1 MTKRNIIPFGPQHP
15 VLPEPIHLDLVTEDE
30 RVVEAIP
37 SIGFVHRGLEKLVE
51 LKDFQEFVYVAERVC
66 GICSFMHG
74 MSYCQAVEEIMG
86 IEVPDR
92 ALWLRTIWS
101 ELARIQSHLLWMG
114 LAADAMGFE
123 SLFMHSWRLREYF
136 LDIIE
141 MTTGGR
147 IIFGSCKI
155 GGVRRNIDNDTMS
168 FIIKRLKE
176 LEPEL
181 TDVKN
186 VFLNDYSVQHRFRGV
201 GVINKEDAYH
211 LGILGP
217 TAKASGLSYD
227 ARKIGYAMY
236 SKIDFEP
243 IIENEGDCY
252 ARCAVRVKEVFQSI
266 DIIRQCAGKIT
277 EGEIEVKVKGFPS
290 GEFYTRV
297 EQPRGE
303 VIYYVR
309 GNGTKFIERFRVRT
323 PTFANVPAMVKV
335 LQGCQI
341 GDVPNIILT
350 IDPCISCTER

>member
-1 MTKRNIIPFGPQHP
+1 MGKRNIIPFGPQHP

-30 RVVEAIP
+30 YVVEAIP
-37 SIGFVHRGLEKLVE
+37 QIGFVHRGLEKLVE

-74 MSYCQAVEEIMG
+74 MSYCQAVEEVMQIK
-86 IEVPDR
+86 VPER

-101 ELARIQSHLLWMG
+101 ELARIQSHLLWLG

-123 SLFMHSWRLREYF
+123 SLFMHTWRLREHI

-147 IIFGSCKI
+147 IIFGSCKV
-155 GGVRRNIDNDTMS
+155 GGVRKDINSETLGH
-168 FIIKRLKE
+168 IIKRLKD
-176 LEPEL
+176 LEVEFREV
-181 TDVKN
+181 TS
-186 VFLNDYSVQHRFRGV
+186 VFINDYSVQHRLSGV
-201 GVINKEDAYH
+201 GVLSMKEAYE
-211 LGILGP
+211 LGTLGP
-217 TAKASGLSYD
+217 VAKGSGLKFD

-243 IIENEGDCY
+243 VTETDGDCY
-252 ARCAVRVKEVFQSI
+252 SRCSVRVKELFQSI
-266 DIIRQCAGKIT
+266 DIIRQSAGLIAD
-277 EGEIEVKVKGFPS
+277 GEISVKVTGFPS

-309 GNGTKFIERFRVRT
+309 GNGTKFLERFRVRT

-341 GDVPNIILT
+341 ADVPNIILT

>member
-30 RVVEAIP
+30 RVIEAIP

-86 IEVPDR
+86 IEVPER

-123 SLFMHSWRLREYF
+123 SLFMHSWRLREAF

-155 GGVRRNIDNDTMS
+155 GGVRKDIDNDTLS
-168 FIIKRLKE
+168 FILKRLKE
-176 LEPEL
+176 VEPEL
-181 TDVKN
+181 RDVKN
-186 VFLNDYSVQHRFRGV
+186 VFINDYSVQHRFKGV
-201 GVINKEDAYH
+201 GIINKEDAYH

-217 TAKASGLSYD
+217 TAKASGLPYD
-227 ARKIGYAMY
+227 ARTIGYAMY

-243 IIENEGDCY
+243 LIENDGDCY
-252 ARCAVRVKEVFQSI
+252 ARCAVRVKEIFQSI
-266 DIIRQCAGKIT
+266 DIIRQCASKIT

>member
-1 MTKRNIIPFGPQHP
+1 MTKKNIIPFGPQHP

-74 MSYCQAVEEIMG
+74 LSYCQAVEEIMG
-86 IEVPDR
+86 IEVPER
-92 ALWLRTIWS
+92 ALWLRTIWC

-123 SLFMHSWRLREYF
+123 SLFMHSWRLREYI

-147 IIFGSCKI
+147 IIFGCSKI
-155 GGVRRNIDNDTMS
+155 GGVRRNIDNETIS
-168 FIIKRLKE
+168 FIVKRLKE

-181 TDVKN
+181 NDVRN
-186 VFLNDYSVQHRFRGV
+186 VFINDYSVQHRFKGV
-201 GVINKEDAYH
+201 GIINKEDAYH

-217 TAKASGLSYD
+217 TAKASGLAYD

-236 SKIDFEP
+236 SQIDFEP
-243 IIENEGDCY
+243 IVESDGDCF
-252 ARCAVRVKEVFQSI
+252 ARSAVRVNEIFQSI
-266 DIIRQCAGKIT
+266 DIIRQCADKIT
-277 EGEIEVKVKGFPS
+277 DGEIDVKVKGFPS